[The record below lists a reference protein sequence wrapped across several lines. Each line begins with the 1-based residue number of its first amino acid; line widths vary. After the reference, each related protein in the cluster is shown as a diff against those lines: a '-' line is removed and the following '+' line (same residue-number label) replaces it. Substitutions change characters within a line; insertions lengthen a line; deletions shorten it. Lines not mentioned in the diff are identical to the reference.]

1 MDILHLII
9 MAIVN
14 SVLWAD
20 GYLLESLFLILLGI
34 HTQKWSITGL
44 FSYLTKDLVILI
56 EE

>member
-14 SVLWAD
+14 SLLWAG

-34 HTQKWSITGL
+34 HTQKWSITR
-44 FSYLTKDLVILI
+44 FFWYLTKDLVILI